1 MTAVRKK
8 GAEDTALGGILPG
21 LVQDRGWEVQM
32 DLRSFFPHWQ
42 ELMEPDVAL
51 HSRPVR
57 IAKATLWLE
66 VDNSAWLQQLR
77 FQKVTILEIINGYLK
92 KSQLRD
98 IRFTLPDG
106 GEAIQTVGEKV
117 RFQAPSAEEISGFED
132 QIAYIEDQAIRDA
145 LMRFWYLSKA
155 CIREK

>member
-1 MTAVRKK
+1 
-8 GAEDTALGGILPG
+8 
-21 LVQDRGWEVQM
+21 M

-42 ELMEPDVAL
+42 ELMEPDVAS

-57 IAKATLWLE
+57 IAKGTLWLE
-66 VDNSAWLQQLR
+66 VENSAWLQQFS
-77 FQKVTILEIINGYLK
+77 FQKVAMLEIINGYLK

-106 GEAIQTVGEKV
+106 GQERRTVGEKV
-117 RFQAPSAEEISGFED
+117 RFQAPSSEEIRGFED
-132 QIAYIEDQAIRDA
+132 QIAYIKDQAIRDA